1 MTERLTTELTA
12 IGADVNEGLG
22 ICMNMESL
30 YKKLLEMFVRDTN
43 FALMQA
49 AIEEGDCPKAYE
61 HAHALKGVT
70 ANIGFRHLLEP
81 LTRIMQEMKEG
92 HIEQVRDQLLLLVE
106 RYNDTCR
113 VIRTNLP

>member
-1 MTERLTTELTA
+1 MTEKLTTELNA
-12 IGADVNEGLG
+12 IGADVNEGLE
-22 ICMNMESL
+22 ICMNMKPL
-30 YKKLLEMFVRDTN
+30 YKKLLEMFVRDPN

-61 HAHALKGVT
+61 YAHALKGVT
-70 ANIGFRHLLEP
+70 ANIGFRHLWEP
-81 LTRIMQEMKEG
+81 LIRIMQEMKEE
-92 HIEQVRDQLLLLVE
+92 HIEQVRDQLVPLVE